1 MTIALM
7 LFGMLAL
14 AVLNVPI
21 AIALG
26 FVAMVAILVIQ
37 GPHMLPNLA
46 LVMYDGASSFPLLA
60 IPLFILSGAIMN
72 ASSIS
77 RRLIAFATALVAG

>member
-26 FVAMVAILVIQ
+26 FVAMV
-37 GPHMLPNLA
+37 GDP
-46 LVMYDGASSFPLLA
+46 ASSRGRICCP
-60 IPLFILSGAIMN
+60 IW
-72 ASSIS
+72 
-77 RRLIAFATALVAG
+77 RW

>member
-26 FVAMVAILVIQ
+26 NMDIHAMKDR
-37 GPHMLPNLA
+37 H
-46 LVMYDGASSFPLLA
+46 
-60 IPLFILSGAIMN
+60 
-72 ASSIS
+72 
-77 RRLIAFATALVAG
+77 